1 MLLANKL
8 GLRFGHGFVAIV
20 CGTVVLG
27 SCAGTW
33 AQNTSPQT
41 ATRPSQNYVPST
53 VPPPSVHIPER
64 SAKPLRNI
72 NQREETQRGESQL
85 GTNRVVYSLGDE
97 TNSQTEQR
105 PGFSAPRDRN
115 SFAANLPTASN
126 QPGGLPT
133 SPNNVA
139 LTSFQVPDKNKS
151 VVPDILVGSEKL
163 LPPSQAMEAVRTQQ
177 LNVTQPVSSPAV
189 NRPAVG
195 NQAVNSQAVN
205 SQAVNSQAVNNQAV
219 NSQAVN
225 SQAVNSQAVNSQAVN
240 SQAVNSQAVNSQAVN
255 NQADQSFVPRAQTP
269 ALPNPLPQNGS
280 PLTNENA
287 GRLPGLPPTVQGQ
300 PTTGPANSGL
310 SATGAAPTLGNAP
323 NLSNQQLANPVVPS
337 TAPASIP
344 ATSTESGQDTRI
356 TLPPTLDQSNRSVG
370 GFPVS
375 TQQPFGSPPANT
387 GFPAMNTDRPVDP
400 NSPEIR
406 LAMPAIEIEAFGPR
420 TVGIYK
426 ASKYKIIARNLG
438 SQDAEKVTVNIVV
451 PQWIQV
457 ENLNASIGRKDL
469 TNDQTNNKI
478 QWTIDRLVAGAEQT
492 LILDMTAIKADR
504 FALQL
509 DCSLQP
515 QVGVAHVEVT
525 EPRLEMKIAGPNEVL
540 FGETAT
546 YNVVVRNPG
555 TGTAENVT
563 VMLPEALGGERA
575 TLGDIEPGKERKFAV
590 ELLARTAGQLD
601 LATTAAASANLQT
614 ADTISIM
621 VRRPALQVAMA
632 APEMVFSGTVAQIDL
647 QISNTGD
654 AMAREIVA
662 AVALPAGVK
671 YLNGI
676 EAAEVRDETIRWN
689 IGNLDVGEVKKFTA
703 YCELVADGTIKLEL
717 AARGAGDI
725 GAATQSAT
733 LVETVPDM
741 TLSVDEPAGPLPTG
755 KNIEYVIRV
764 KNRGSKAA
772 KQLNLVMLFGQGVDP
787 VSATGLNYNLAE
799 DGQVIFNPIE
809 AIAPGEELSIRVSAQ
824 AHQPGTHLFRIHLE
838 SVDKDTRKVFE
849 GTTKFYGSEIKRAS
863 TATNTDN
870 SGFKQ

>member
-8 GLRFGHGFVAIV
+8 GIRFGRGLVASV
-20 CGTVVLG
+20 WGTVVLG
-27 SCAGTW
+27 CCTGVW
-33 AQNTSPQT
+33 AQSAPPQS
-41 ATRPSQNYVPST
+41 AAKPSQNYAPST

-64 SAKPLRNI
+64 TAKPLRNAS
-72 NQREETQRGESQL
+72 QRGE
-85 GTNRVVYSLGDE
+85 TPRADNRVVYSLGDDS
-97 TNSQTEQR
+97 TTPVGQPAN
-105 PGFSAPRDRN
+105 FSAPRDRS
-115 SFAANLPTASN
+115 SFVPGQPSGSTPNVGSPTGSA
-126 QPGGLPT
+126 
-133 SPNNVA
+133 NVA
-139 LTSFQVPDKNKS
+139 LTSFQVQEKNKPA
-151 VVPDILVGSEKL
+151 VPDILVGSEKL

-177 LNVTQPVSSPAV
+177 LNVTQPVRSP
-189 NRPAVG
+189 
-195 NQAVNSQAVN
+195 
-205 SQAVNSQAVNNQAV
+205 
-219 NSQAVN
+219 
-225 SQAVNSQAVNSQAVN
+225 
-240 SQAVNSQAVNSQAVN
+240 
-255 NQADQSFVPRAQTP
+255 ADQSFVPRNQSP
-269 ALPNPLPQNGS
+269 ALPNPLQQSTSKAADNSLGRPQN
-280 PLTNENA
+280 
-287 GRLPGLPPTVQGQ
+287 
-300 PTTGPANSGL
+300 
-310 SATGAAPTLGNAP
+310 
-323 NLSNQQLANPVVPS
+323 VPS
-337 TAPASIP
+337 TDPGQVALPPLATTQLPPAGATTTAPP
-344 ATSTESGQDTRI
+344 AFSNTPNPSSAQSGAPGTPTAPTTTAPMTTQDNRI
-356 TLPPTLDQSNRSVG
+356 TLPPTMDQSGRAIG

-387 GFPAMNTDRPVDP
+387 GFAALNTDRPADP

-426 ASKYKIIARNLG
+426 ASKYKIVARNLG
-438 SQDAEKVTVNIVV
+438 SQDAEKMTVNIAV

-457 ENLNASIGRKDL
+457 ENLNASIGRKEL
-469 TNDQTNNKI
+469 SNDQTNNKI

-515 QVGVAHVEVT
+515 QVGVAHVDVT

-590 ELLARTAGQLD
+590 ELLARTAGRLD

-632 APEMVFSGTVAQIDL
+632 APEMVFSGSVAQVDL

-662 AVALPAGVK
+662 AIALPAGVK
-671 YLNGI
+671 YLSGI

-741 TLSVDEPAGPLPTG
+741 ILSVDEPAGPLPTG

-809 AIAPGEELSIRVSAQ
+809 AIAPGEELSIKVSAQ

-863 TATNTDN
+863 TAAGSDGN
-870 SGFKQ
+870 GFKR